1 MLKNTKGFTLIEIL
15 VVVLIIGILAAIA
28 VPQYQK
34 AIMKSQLSEAM
45 LMVKNIKN
53 QQELFY
59 LQNGRYAQ
67 NCVELNVELPSG
79 AVERNGN
86 YFLNKEDYYVF
97 YHCNNNPTIS
107 VSLRDEISSF
117 SFLVSIEIF
126 FDHDLPDTYKDYAG
140 KMFCHSN
147 FKDRWLD
154 LCKNLG
160 KEKMNSKAYWL

>member
-1 MLKNTKGFTLIEIL
+1 MKNKKGFTLIEIL

-34 AIMKSQLSEAM
+34 SVMKSQLSEAM

-67 NCVELNVELPSG
+67 NCVELNIELPSG
-79 AVERNGN
+79 AVEKNGN
-86 YFLNKEDYYVF
+86 YFLNKEGYYVF
-97 YHCNNNPTIS
+97 YHCNNSATIS
-107 VSLRDEISSF
+107 VSLRDKVSSSKA
-117 SFLVSIEIF
+117 SFLTSIEIY
-126 FDHDLPDTYKDYAG
+126 FDHDLPDKYAG

-147 FKDRWLD
+147 FNDKWLD

-160 KEKMNSKAYWL
+160 KEKMNSKSYWL